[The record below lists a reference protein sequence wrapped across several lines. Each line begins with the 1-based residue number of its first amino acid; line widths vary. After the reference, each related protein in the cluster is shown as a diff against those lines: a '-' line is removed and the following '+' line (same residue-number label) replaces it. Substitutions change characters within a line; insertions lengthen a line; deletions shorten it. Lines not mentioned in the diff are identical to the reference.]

1 MERYSLTLVDTFADE
16 PLGGLAIPVVSGTE
30 LTDGQLRRVAAEF
43 DAPGAV
49 GGANQLGYVPWKTR
63 APISAAVAAGVALA
77 DTLEPGTHEL
87 ETDDGSIELE
97 LDAGR
102 QVTTSVEDSTSVAD
116 VDVASVADAL
126 GMPTAALAAV
136 DLPVGRAEAA
146 GGSLLV
152 PVTFL
157 ENLGQVD
164 PDPGN
169 IADLPGR
176 RLIAFT
182 FDTVAA
188 ESDLHAR
195 VLDER
200 GREWATSPVAAA
212 GCGRYL
218 GEQSAFDGERE
229 RLRVESGG
237 YLDRPAT
244 VEVGLDGAVTGGGLI
259 ALEGEI
265 AVPPVPDDDI
275 VEL

>member
-1 MERYSLTLVDTFADE
+1 MERHALSLVDTFADE
-16 PLGGLAIPVVSGTE
+16 PLGGLAVPVVSGAE

-49 GGANQLGYVPWKTR
+49 GGADGLGYVARETR
-63 APISAAVAAGVALA
+63 APLSAAVAAGVALA

-102 QVTTSVEDSTSVAD
+102 RVTTSLEDDTSVAD
-116 VDVASVADAL
+116 VDIASVADAL
-126 GMPTAALAAV
+126 GVPTAALSDV

-164 PDPGN
+164 PDPDSV
-169 IADLPGR
+169 ADLPGR
-176 RLIAFT
+176 RMIAFT

-195 VLDER
+195 VLDEH

-218 GEQSAFDGERE
+218 GEQAAFDGERD

-244 VEVGLDGAVTGGGLI
+244 VEVGVDGTVTGGGLV

-265 AVPPVPDDDI
+265 AVPPAPDDDI